1 MAMKTNKL
9 MARGEGGRFTG
20 LSERAQAIKL
30 AYEVKL
36 DARFEQQMKEVGEKL
51 TKNAVYS
58 LKGAAYTLSQFAKAS
73 IVRSNKGRWG
83 ASRPGSP
90 PHTRG
95 VPMKSLKASIWY
107 DVDKDKLSATVGPR
121 FSFVAAVGEL
131 HEFGGQ
137 RQGKRGKAKYP
148 KRPFMAPALE
158 KTLPMIPAKFR
169 SGLVGPG
176 T

>member
-9 MARGEGGRFTG
+9 MARGAGGRFTG
-20 LSERAQAIKL
+20 LSEHAQAVKL

-36 DARFEQQMKEVGEKL
+36 DARFEQQMKAVGEKL

-73 IVRSNKGRWG
+73 IVRTKKGRWG

-95 VPMKSLKASIWY
+95 GAKGLAASIWY
-107 DVDKDKLSATVGPR
+107 DVDKDKLSATIGPR
-121 FSFVAAVGEL
+121 FSKVAAVGQV
-131 HEFGGQ
+131 HEFGGK

-148 KRPFMAPALE
+148 KRPFMAPALM